1 MIKILKYGK
10 DMNSSIFARTEMPSN
25 VQEIVASIIRD
36 IREGGDASIRKYNE
50 KFDGYWEENFQV
62 SPDEIREAMESVD
75 PEFLKVMEE
84 AAENIRDF
92 HKNQVRE
99 GFSIRK
105 EGGIVLGQKVLP
117 VEKVG
122 IYVPGGTAAYPS
134 TVLMNVIPA
143 SLAGCKEIVITT
155 PATGGKVNPNI
166 LAAAHIAG
174 ATKIFKVGGAQ
185 AIAALAYGTETV
197 PRVYKITGP
206 GNAFVAEAKKQVFG
220 QVAID
225 MIAGPSE
232 ILIISD
238 GEMRPDFL
246 AADMLSQAEHDKFA
260 SAVLITDSEKLAEEV
275 ALEIEK
281 QLPDLPREE
290 IARASIEN
298 NGKIIVTDSLE
309 KAVEVSNEIAP
320 EHLELCVAE
329 PFEWLE
335 KITNAGSVFL
345 GRDCPEAL
353 GDYFAGPNHTLPTSG
368 TAKFASPLGVDDFVK
383 RMQFSYYTPEEL
395 DKAAYKIRT
404 FAEKEGLQ
412 AHGRSAVIRSEN
424 R

>member
-25 VQEIVASIIRD
+25 VQEIVASIISD

-50 KFDGYWEENFQV
+50 KFDGYCEEDFQV
-62 SPDEIREAMESVD
+62 SPEEIREAMESVE
-75 PEFLKVMEE
+75 PEFLNVMKE

-99 GFSIRK
+99 GFRIQK

-174 ATKIFKVGGAQ
+174 ATKIFKIGGAQ